1 VPPVKLRHLYFKH
14 NAYYY
19 VRRQNG
25 RVVWTR
31 LAADMPTAILKY
43 NELIGR
49 HDERHDVGA
58 AIDKFLAVHGD
69 RLAPYTLKCYGRY
82 RDKLARVFAEFSD
95 VSQITPVH
103 IAQYLDASKRKVL
116 ANREISLLSAAL
128 QYVVRIG
135 WLPANPC
142 RDVRRNQ
149 ERPRRRVY
157 SAGEIDALRAA
168 AGDRL
173 RAMIDISLLTGL
185 RQSDLLALRLADL
198 GDEGISCEHHK
209 TGARLVYEWT
219 DELRDAIARAKR
231 LRRRVGSL
239 WLFSG
244 PKGQRLSTQALRKD
258 WAAVIDRV
266 GLTNA
271 HWHDLRATCLTRAKE
286 QGGLDY
292 AQALAGHARQATTE
306 GYIAQRS
313 VTKVR
318 PIR

>member
-1 VPPVKLRHLYFKH
+1 VSPIHLKHLYHKH
-14 NAYYY
+14 GAYYY

-25 RVVWTR
+25 KVVWTR
-31 LAADMPTAILKY
+31 LAADMPTALLKY
-43 NELIGR
+43 HELIGT
-49 HDERHDVGA
+49 HDAKHTVGA
-58 AIDKFLAVHGD
+58 AIDKYLATQAD
-69 RLAPYTLKCYGRY
+69 RLAPYTRACYLRY
-82 RDKLARVFAEFSD
+82 RDKLANVFAEFTD
-95 VSQITPVH
+95 VGQITPVH
-103 IAQYLDASKRKVL
+103 VAQYLDASKRKVL

-135 WLPANPC
+135 WLAANPC

-149 ERPRRRVY
+149 ERSRRRVY
-157 SAGEIDALRAA
+157 SAGEIEALRSAA
-168 AGDRL
+168 SDRL
-173 RAMIDISLLTGL
+173 RAMLDISILTGL
-185 RQSDLLALRLADL
+185 RQSDLLAIRLADL
-198 GDEGISCEHHK
+198 TDEGISTEHHK
-209 TGARLVYEWT
+209 TGARLIYEWT
-219 DELRDAIARAKR
+219 DELRDAVGRAKK

-244 PKGQRLSTQALRKD
+244 PKGQRLSSQALRKD
-258 WAAVIDRV
+258 WSRLTAKV

-292 AQALAGHARQATTE
+292 AQALAGHASATMTE
-306 GYIAQRS
+306 SYIARRS